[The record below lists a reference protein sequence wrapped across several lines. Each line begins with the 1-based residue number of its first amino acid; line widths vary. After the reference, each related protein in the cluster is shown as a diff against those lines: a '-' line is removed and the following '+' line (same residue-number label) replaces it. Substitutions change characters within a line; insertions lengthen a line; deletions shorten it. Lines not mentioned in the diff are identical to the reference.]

1 MKTIYYYFLL
11 LCGAAFVL
19 SSCNNN
25 DELDNIQLQEEIPYI
40 MYTENGVSYVKISP
54 DNGIAGGYYIT
65 VKDNGFERITVRF
78 PLIKGGEL
86 VFAPG
91 NAEKSI
97 WNISYEEEPWEYSFS
112 KQYLKDADVV
122 VESRYSASLL
132 LKNYDKQYKFVLIA
146 E

>member
-1 MKTIYYYFLL
+1 MKNFYYFLLL
-11 LCGAAFVL
+11 LCGAAFAL
-19 SSCNNN
+19 SSCSN
-25 DELDNIQLQEEIPYI
+25 DELDNLQLQEETPYI

-54 DNGIAGGYYIT
+54 DNGIAGSYYIT

-91 NAEKSI
+91 NAEKSV

>member
-1 MKTIYYYFLL
+1 MKTIYYYFILL

-19 SSCNNN
+19 SSCS
-25 DELDNIQLQEEIPYI
+25 DELDNIQPQEETPYV
-40 MYTENGVSYVKISP
+40 MYTEDNVSYIKISP
-54 DNGIAGGYYIT
+54 DNGIAGNYYIT
-65 VKDNGFERITVRF
+65 HRDNGFERITVRF

-97 WNISYEEEPWEYSFS
+97 WNIFYEEEPWEYSFS
-112 KQYLKDADVV
+112 EQFVYNIDII
-122 VESRYSASLL
+122 VESRYSATLL
-132 LKNYDKQYKFVLIA
+132 VKEYDKQYKFVLVA

>member
-1 MKTIYYYFLL
+1 MKTFYYFLLL
-11 LCGAAFVL
+11 LCGAAFAL
-19 SSCNNN
+19 SSCSN
-25 DELDNIQLQEEIPYI
+25 DELDNLQPQEETPYI

-54 DNGIAGGYYIT
+54 DNGIAGNYYVT
-65 VKDNGFERITVRF
+65 QRDNGFERITVRF

-91 NAEKSI
+91 NVEKSI

-112 KQYLKDADVV
+112 EQYLKDADVV
-122 VESRYSASLL
+122 VESRYSACLL

>member
-1 MKTIYYYFLL
+1 M
-11 LCGAAFVL
+11 L
-19 SSCNNN
+19 SSCSN
-25 DELDNIQLQEEIPYI
+25 DELDNLQPEEEKPYI
-40 MYTENGVSYVKISP
+40 MYTEDGVSYIKILP
-54 DNGIAGGYYIT
+54 DNGITGSYYIT
-65 VKDNGFERITVRF
+65 VRDNGFERITVRF

-112 KQYLKDADVV
+112 EQYLKDADVV

>member
-1 MKTIYYYFLL
+1 MMKTFYYFLL
-11 LCGAAFVL
+11 LLCGTALVL
-19 SSCNNN
+19 SSCS
-25 DELDNIQLQEEIPYI
+25 DELDNIQPKEETPYI
-40 MYTENGVSYVKISP
+40 MYTEDNISYIKISP
-54 DNGIAGGYYIT
+54 DNGIAGSYYIT

-97 WNISYEEEPWEYSFS
+97 WNISYEKEPWEYSFG

>member
-1 MKTIYYYFLL
+1 MKTFYFYFILL
-11 LCGAAFVL
+11 LCGTALVL
-19 SSCNNN
+19 SSCS
-25 DELDNIQLQEEIPYI
+25 DELDNIQPKEETPYI
-40 MYTENGVSYVKISP
+40 MYTEDNISYIKISP
-54 DNGIAGGYYIT
+54 DNGIAGSYYIT

-91 NAEKSI
+91 NAEKSV

-122 VESRYSASLL
+122 VESRYSACLL

>member
-1 MKTIYYYFLL
+1 MKTFYFYFILL
-11 LCGAAFVL
+11 LCGTALVL
-19 SSCNNN
+19 SSCS
-25 DELDNIQLQEEIPYI
+25 DELDNIQPKEETPYI
-40 MYTENGVSYVKISP
+40 MYTEDNISYIKISP
-54 DNGIAGGYYIT
+54 DNGIAGSYYIT

-97 WNISYEEEPWEYSFS
+97 WNISYEKEPWEYSFG

>member
-1 MKTIYYYFLL
+1 MKNFYYFILL
-11 LCGAAFVL
+11 LCGAAFAL
-19 SSCNNN
+19 SSCSN
-25 DELDNIQLQEEIPYI
+25 DELDNLQPQEETPYI
-40 MYTENGVSYVKISP
+40 MYTEDNISYIRISP
-54 DNGIAGGYYIT
+54 DNGIAGNYYIT

-91 NAEKSI
+91 NVEKSI

-112 KQYLKDADVV
+112 EQFVYNIDII
-122 VESRYSASLL
+122 VESRYSATLQV
-132 LKNYDKQYKFVLIA
+132 KEYDRQYKFVLIS